1 MPTSCCEKWMRGW
14 NFGSLTGMI
23 YRQEKEHIQ
32 APHTANYGTLQQ
44 VSPYPDT
51 NNTHTHT
58 ENESPPSPPQKNP
71 KKQFHKLTIV
81 KTEFPRDQGSEDSGL
96 PLSDRSCATHLCLM
110 TSLLRHFWTESAVV
124 LSSSFSS
131 SVFLSLR
138 CEKPPPLS
146 WTAVSE
152 KTEVTSTHNPI
163 LTVSHRQEVL
173 EGKNKVSVWVRGLII
188 GDRWNEYT
196 RGHTR
201 MQKYSPGASE
211 CICAQFCGIMCST
224 KYL

>member
-1 MPTSCCEKWMRGW
+1 MSRSWCAKWMRGW
-14 NFGSLTGMI
+14 NFGSMAGMI
-23 YRQEKEHIQ
+23 YRQEREHIQ
-32 APHTANYGTLQQ
+32 APHTANYGTLQR

-51 NNTHTHT
+51 DDTHTHT
-58 ENESPPSPPQKNP
+58 DNKFQKRIP
-71 KKQFHKLTIV
+71 KKKSHEMAIV
-81 KTEFPRDQGSEDSGL
+81 KNEFPRDQWSKDSGL
-96 PLSDRSCATHLCLM
+96 PLSDRSCGAHLCLV
-110 TSLLRHFWTESAVV
+110 TSLLRHLWTQSAVV

-138 CEKPPPLS
+138 CEKPPPSS

-173 EGKNKVSVWVRGLII
+173 EGKNKVSVRVGGLIT

-201 MQKYSPGASE
+201 TQKYSPSIHTSA
-211 CICAQFCGIMCST
+211 CALSSVELCVPPNVSR
-224 KYL
+224 